1 VGVKPSAGWS
11 VAGTILLLWLSAC
24 APGIATR
31 PTSTPTS
38 ASTCQHVHL
47 LGALMKEVSLG
58 ESIVVRW
65 QIDATPVT
73 TTGTPTQGA
82 QHVALSAQLI
92 GPFSSPAAI
101 KQATTAD
108 GAGVNGPVALSSQP
122 ITDVCR
128 N

>member
-1 VGVKPSAGWS
+1 
-11 VAGTILLLWLSAC
+11 
-24 APGIATR
+24 
-31 PTSTPTS
+31 
-38 ASTCQHVHL
+38 
-47 LGALMKEVSLG
+47 MKEASLG

-82 QHVALSAQLI
+82 EHVALSAQLI
-92 GPFSSPAAI
+92 GPFSSLAAI

-128 N
+128 NQTYASFLDTGYQLNPGYYDLMQIAVVTSATRSATTRDRNLLLVEPPPE